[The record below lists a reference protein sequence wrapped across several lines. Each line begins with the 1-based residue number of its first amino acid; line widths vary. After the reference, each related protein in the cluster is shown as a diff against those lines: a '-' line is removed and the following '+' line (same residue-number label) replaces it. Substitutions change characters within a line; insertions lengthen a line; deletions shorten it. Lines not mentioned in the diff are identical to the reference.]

1 MKRLKYIIGLLLVA
15 TATASAAPIT
25 VKATMDSTTL
35 LIGEQR
41 TIHLEV
47 EQPKIVTLLFPD
59 FKENNILANGVEVL
73 RTSRKDTTVIKGG
86 NLRIKE
92 DLIVTSFD
100 TGRYEIPPFK
110 FETHEPG
117 YSSEYLTEKII
128 VDVVTIEEDFSKAPL
143 KSSHDIIRPGFN
155 FLRLFQYFTLLLILA
170 GLVLLV
176 IVSIIF
182 FSRKKEQPILS
193 FDTRDR
199 RTPQEL
205 ALSSLMDIKEE
216 KIWEKGQ
223 QKKYYTQITDTLR
236 NYFLERFQ
244 IGAFEMTSNQII
256 EELKTEEEAR
266 LVEDKIS
273 QVFQLSDMVKFAKY
287 QPTKEE
293 NEMSIVNAMFIVQQT
308 AQTPQKEEQEGS
320 SDGQQGE
327 KSDDG
332 KPFTLS

>member
-15 TATASAAPIT
+15 TTTASAAPIT

-41 TIHLEV
+41 VIHLDV
-47 EQPKIVTLLFPD
+47 EQPKIVKLHFPD
-59 FKENNILANGVEVL
+59 FKENNILAGGVEVL
-73 RTSRKDTTVIKGG
+73 RTLRKDTTVIKGG
-86 NLRIKE
+86 NLRIRE
-92 DLIVTSFD
+92 DLIVTAFD

-117 YSSEYLTEKII
+117 YSSEYLTERII
-128 VDVVTIEEDFSKAPL
+128 LDVVTIEEDFSKATI
-143 KSSHDIIRPGFN
+143 KGSYGNIYGGFN
-155 FLRLFQYFTLLLILA
+155 LKRVFQYISLLLILA
-170 GLVLLV
+170 GIVLIV
-176 IVSIIF
+176 IMSIMF
-182 FSRKKEQPILS
+182 FSKKKEQPILS

-205 ALSSLMDIKEE
+205 ALSSLRDIKEE
-216 KIWEKGQ
+216 KIWEKGE

-244 IGAFEMTSNQII
+244 ISAFEMTSNQII
-256 EELKTEEEAR
+256 EELKNDEEAKR
-266 LVEDKIS
+266 VEDKIS

-287 QPTKEE
+287 EPTKEE

-308 AQTPQKEEQEGS
+308 AQSTNNEQAT
-320 SDGQQGE
+320 DNTQGGTV
-327 KSDDG
+327 DDG

>member
-1 MKRLKYIIGLLLVA
+1 MKRLKYIIGLLLMAA
-15 TATASAAPIT
+15 TTASAAPIT

-41 TIHLEV
+41 IIHLEV
-47 EQPKIVTLLFPD
+47 EQPKIVRLHFPD
-59 FKENNILANGVEVL
+59 FTENNLLAGGVEVL
-73 RTSRKDTTVIKGG
+73 RSSRKDTTVIKGG

-92 DLIVTSFD
+92 DLIVTAFD
-100 TGRYEIPPFK
+100 TGRYELPPFK
-110 FETHEPG
+110 FEAHEPG

-128 VDVVTIEEDFSKAPL
+128 VDVVTIEEDFTKAKL
-143 KSSHDIIRPGFN
+143 KGNHDIYRPGFN
-155 FLRLFQYFTLLLILA
+155 FTRIFHYLSFVPLFA
-170 GLVLLV
+170 GIPFIF
-176 IVSIIF
+176 IVSVLF
-182 FSRKKEQPILS
+182 FTRRKKQAIIS
-193 FDTRDR
+193 FDTIDR

-205 ALSSLMDIKEE
+205 ALSSLKDIKEE

-223 QKKYYTQITDTLR
+223 DKKYYTQITDTLR

-244 IGAFEMTSNQII
+244 ISAFEMTSNQII
-256 EELKTEEEAR
+256 EELRENEDAK
-266 LVEDKIS
+266 LVEDKIN
-273 QVFQLSDMVKFAKY
+273 QVFKLSDMVKFAKY
-287 QPTKEE
+287 QPSKEE

-308 AQTPQKEEQEGS
+308 AQTPQKEEQEGA

>member
-1 MKRLKYIIGLLLVA
+1 MKRLKYIIGLLLMAV
-15 TATASAAPIT
+15 TTSSAAPIT

-47 EQPKIVTLLFPD
+47 EQPKIVTLHFPD
-59 FKENNILANGVEVL
+59 FKENNILANGIEVL

-100 TGRYEIPPFK
+100 TGRYELPPFK
-110 FETHEPG
+110 FEAHEPG

-128 VDVVTIEEDFSKAPL
+128 VDVVTIEEDFSKAAI
-143 KSSHDIIRPGFN
+143 KSDHDLIRPGFN
-155 FLRLFQYFTLLLILA
+155 FLRIFQYFTLLLILA
-170 GLVLLV
+170 GLVLIV

-182 FSRKKEQPILS
+182 FSKKKEQPILT

-287 QPTKEE
+287 EPTKEE

-308 AQTPQKEEQEGS
+308 AQTAKQEPEGEEGQPQEG
-320 SDGQQGE
+320 